1 MKDIFY
7 NTLDQNKAGRENVW
21 RKLSNNELGHTACN
35 SNMKNNEI
43 KLNIEAALDDNV
55 IFSKMQ
61 AQTLSGQYF
70 FYKRTENFEYPKY
83 CN

>member
-21 RKLSNNELGHTACN
+21 RKLSNNEFGHTACN

-70 FYKRTENFEYPKY
+70 FL
-83 CN
+83 